1 MLLLLQLLLLLP
13 LAMMEGRGGGGAGE
27 RRSPFSNMASAAS
40 LHAAKAALRTQ
51 LKHRLKAL
59 CPAEKGRQSR
69 LLAAQVIQH
78 AKYQA
83 SQRISVFLSMADEV
97 QTEEIIK
104 DIFHRGKDC
113 FIPRYEPQSNHMDM
127 VKLASYEEIASL
139 PLTSWNI
146 HQPDE
151 KDVREEAL
159 TAPEGLDLILM
170 PGLGFDKSGNR
181 LGRGKGYYDAY
192 LNRCMQH
199 PKGKPYTIAL
209 AFKEQ
214 MCAVIP
220 TSEND
225 VKVDEILFEEKED

>member
-1 MLLLLQLLLLLP
+1 MQ
-13 LAMMEGRGGGGAGE
+13 GGEDMAAAAAAGAKRVLRAE
-27 RRSPFSNMASAAS
+27 LRRR
-40 LHAAKAALRTQ
+40 LRVLDQ
-51 LKHRLKAL
+51 S
-59 CPAEKGRQSR
+59 EKLRQSR
-69 LLAAQVIQH
+69 LLGHKVMQH
-78 AKYQA
+78 AQYQA
-83 SQRISVFLSMADEV
+83 SRRIAVFLSMPDEI
-97 QTEEIIK
+97 QTDEIIK
-104 DIFHRGKDC
+104 DIFHQGKDC

-146 HQPDE
+146 HQPAENDG
-151 KDVREEAL
+151 REEAL

-170 PGLGFDKSGNR
+170 PGLGFDKHGNR

-192 LNRCMQH
+192 LSRCMQH

-214 MCAVIP
+214 MCEAIP

-225 VKVDEILFEEKED
+225 VKVDEILCDESKG